1 MSTAHPGTE
10 SGTANET
17 LGGSRT
23 PGTPYR
29 KGRTRAVELY
39 LGNQARQVLLSGHQ
53 GLDRSTILLLAIE
66 HAANTVAKDHPRIEF
81 AGIFTG
87 SACQPNAR
95 RVGLTDPKRL
105 HVSMRT
111 EHARILGD
119 LVAGTRLSMSGFV
132 EECLLRWDR
141 DRRPLSSA
149 NGGSR
154 REMDGP
160 LPKM

>member
-1 MSTAHPGTE
+1 MSTAYPGSE

-66 HAANTVAKDHPRIEF
+66 HAANTVAKDHPKIEF

-87 SACQPNAR
+87 SACQLNFKYF
-95 RVGLTDPKRL
+95 RVAPPGPTQFTQISAYDAPLDSYAYACNLPSATALFTPP
-105 HVSMRT
+105 
-111 EHARILGD
+111 A
-119 LVAGTRLSMSGFV
+119 SG
-132 EECLLRWDR
+132 
-141 DRRPLSSA
+141 SS
-149 NGGSR
+149 
-154 REMDGP
+154 
-160 LPKM
+160 